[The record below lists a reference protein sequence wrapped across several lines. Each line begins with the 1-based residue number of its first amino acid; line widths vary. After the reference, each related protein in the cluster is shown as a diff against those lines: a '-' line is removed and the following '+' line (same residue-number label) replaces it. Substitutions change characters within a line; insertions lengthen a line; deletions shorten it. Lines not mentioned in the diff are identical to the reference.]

1 MPKGVTR
8 GNAERFLN
16 DVPEEYQ
23 FWLNDGSTIKNV
35 EQLADSL
42 RNMNEETFRYHSN
55 KEKTDFS
62 NWLRDI
68 VGDDKLAREL
78 IKNKNKITAYNKV
91 KDRIALLKRIRRT

>member
-8 GNAERFLN
+8 GDAERFLN

-23 FWLNDGSTIKNV
+23 FWVNDGTTIRNV
-35 EQLADSL
+35 EQLAEML
-42 RNMNEETFRYHSN
+42 KNMNEETFRYHSN

-68 VGDDKLAREL
+68 VGDEKLANEL
-78 IKNKNKITAYNKV
+78 IKNKSKDSAYNKIRE
-91 KDRIALLKRIRRT
+91 RIALLKRIRRR